1 MNQRR
6 DDDGPKVSTKAVC
19 VLAGLIATGAVGVLP
34 AVLGAPT
41 WVAVLVVLVAGVGV
55 TVWARAVFLGGTVF
69 EAIGYSSRLNMARAT
84 TAAVAFHVLWALL
97 APHGLLTWQWTAGL
111 LAGLGVLEWVLA
123 EVWDYQVT
131 HVKPRAQVAVP
142 ERHVAAVADAEVPP
156 TAAGLMTEVLRQI
169 GKDHYDQVADGALG
183 YGGWWELQMLTP
195 LQAAERAAKAEHAV
209 DPSKPFPK
217 LKIKDLAPLASADC
231 EVIATTIQSLT
242 GVEMMTDWVQVTP
255 KRAAGRVVVTV
266 TTEDVMA
273 KAKPYTAL
281 DDSPRDPDAMTIGLD
296 IRAQDVQVN
305 PRQHRVIVGATGSGK
320 SALENVS
327 IAEGLVR
334 GEVWVCGAEK
344 VWSLLEDWLD
354 QFDGEDV
361 DLPIWAVQGMEDT
374 LRMMAAAMDVARY
387 RQGLSAA
394 QKGDLTPLWVVM
406 TESPRVLMDTSMQI
420 TWEGRKYTASQ
431 LTGHGARSTLSA
443 QVYWVWSAQDYDH
456 DMFGTEAASIKN
468 NIGVTVLCRSRSGD
482 ERRRAFGDKFYGL
495 PNLYNPGEA
504 YVQDHR
510 DPVHAKLFYP
520 QESDPAKPR
529 LHDGPTIREIAR
541 IRAGQ
546 RRDLGLD
553 AGSARAAGVFYA
565 SRPRRMT
572 AAHRDYLRGVGQPVP
587 VVRDPEAEVAA
598 EADAFLARVM
608 PQPKALPA
616 ALTVTE
622 LPAPVV
628 ESVVPDLTWGDR
640 VVQLVEDAGG
650 RMRRKDIR
658 AGLAAT
664 GAEPSE
670 GVLNNVLADL
680 KLSGRLKNV
689 PVGVY
694 ELPHLTDLTSPT
706 PSPVSAGG
714 GQGGGV
720 R

>member
-6 DDDGPKVSTKAVC
+6 DDDEPKVSTKTVC
-19 VLAGLIATGAVGVLP
+19 VLAGMLATGAVAVLP

-41 WVAVLVVLVAGVGV
+41 WAAVLVVLVAAVGV
-55 TVWARAVFLGGTVF
+55 TVWARAVFLGGMVF

-84 TAAVAFHVLWALL
+84 TAAATAHALWALI
-97 APHGLLTWQWTAGL
+97 APHGLWTWQWTAGL
-111 LAGLGVLEWVLA
+111 LVGLGALEWVLA
-123 EVWDYQVT
+123 AWWDYQVT

-142 ERHVAAVADAEVPP
+142 ERHVASVVDAEVPP

-195 LQAAERAAKAEHAV
+195 LQAAERAAKAEHAA

-217 LKIKDLAPLASADC
+217 LKVKDLTPLTSADC

-242 GVEMMTDWVQVTP
+242 GVEMMTDWVQVTS

-281 DDSPRDPDAMTIGLD
+281 DATPRDPDKMTIGLD

-305 PRQHRVIVGATGSGK
+305 PRQHWVIVGPTGSGK
-320 SALENVS
+320 SGLENVVV
-327 IAEGLVR
+327 AEGQAR
-334 GEVWVCGAEK
+334 GEVWFCGAEK
-344 VWSLLEDWLD
+344 VWATLEDHLD
-354 QFDGEDV
+354 QFVGEDI
-361 DLPIWAVQGMEDT
+361 DLPIWAVQGMDDT
-374 LRMMAAAMDVARY
+374 LKMMAAAMSVARY

-394 QKGDLTPLWVVM
+394 QKGDLTPLWIVM
-406 TESPRVLMDTSMQI
+406 TESPRVLMDTTRQI
-420 TWEGRKYTASQ
+420 TWEGRKYTASE

-456 DMFGTEAASIKN
+456 EMFGKEAASIKN
-468 NIGVTVLCRSRSGD
+468 NVGVTVLCRSSSGD
-482 ERRRAFGDKFYGL
+482 ERRRAFGDRFYGL

-529 LHDGPTIREIAR
+529 LHDGPTVREIAR
-541 IRAGQ
+541 VRAGQ
-546 RRDLGLD
+546 RRPLD
-553 AGSARAAGVFYA
+553 TGSARAAGAFYA
-565 SRPRRMT
+565 DRPQRMT
-572 AAHRDYLRGVGQPVP
+572 AAHRDYLRGVGQPAP
-587 VVRDPEAEVAA
+587 VVRDEAAEVAA
-598 EADAFLARVM
+598 EADAFLAQVM

-616 ALTVTE
+616 APPVTE

-628 ESVVPDLTWGDR
+628 EAVVPDLTWGDR
-640 VVQLVEDAGG
+640 IVQLVTDAGG

-658 AGLAAT
+658 AGLTAS
-664 GAEPSE
+664 GAEPTE

-680 KLSGRLKNV
+680 KLSGRLAN
-689 PVGVY
+689 PTIGVY